1 MSFTCS
7 QCSQKKKV
15 EVNTFEDDVCL
26 SCDCDIKH
34 YTMAEFIAEFKLPTE
49 LNEDQKIIIDEIT
62 RHAIATF
69 EAKNFLNTLF
79 Q

>member
-62 RHAIATF
+62 EI
-69 EAKNFLNTLF
+69 
-79 Q
+79 